1 MRDVFREA
9 RERVSAEEAARHY
22 GLTFDR
28 KGWALC
34 PFHGDKHPSMSFKN
48 GRFRCWACGASGSS
62 LDLVG
67 NLLGLDMLG
76 AVRRINEDFRLG
88 LSMDRPPTQAERHEA
103 RRRAEIARAH
113 QAFEEWRRGFIIKL
127 NTAYRAAHL
136 LNTTNLDK
144 LTKQEVFALKWQS
157 TFEYW
162 SDTLSYGKPAE
173 QMEIYRER
181 AEIERW
187 IEKALNN

>member
-9 RERVSAEEAARHY
+9 RERVSAEEAARRY

-48 GRFRCWACGASGSS
+48 GRFRCWACNASGSS

-67 NLLGLDMLG
+67 NLLGLDTMG
-76 AVRRINEDFRLG
+76 AVRRLNEDFRLG
-88 LSMDRPPTQAERHEA
+88 LDIDRPPTQAERHEA

-113 QAFEEWRRGFIIKL
+113 QEFEEWRSGFIIKL

-136 LNTTNLDK
+136 LNITNLD
-144 LTKQEVFALKWQS
+144 KQEVFALKCQS